1 MTPVEVRTD
10 ERIVEA
16 ALAMFGTR
24 GYEATSLDAIAAELG
39 IRKQTILYWFA
50 SKDVLLAAVVERTA
64 AALVGSLDRT
74 MAELGPD
81 DDRVE
86 AVVAEVFRFAVR
98 QPAVLGLLREVHR
111 LGPAASAGLAVEIQ
125 PMVERAVAFLQS
137 EMDAGRVRRA
147 DPRLL
152 ALLLYATVV
161 GVATEVEAQ
170 RAVGVEPGVITLRRL
185 RHELL
190 AYVRAALHP

>member
-10 ERIVEA
+10 ERIVDA

-50 SKDVLLAAVVERTA
+50 SKDVLLAAVVERTT
-64 AALVGSLDRT
+64 AALVGTLDRT
-74 MAELGPD
+74 MVGLGPD
-81 DDRVE
+81 DDRVD
-86 AVVAEVFRFAVR
+86 AVVSEVFRFAVR

-111 LGPAASAGLAVEIQ
+111 LGPTASAGLAVEIQ
-125 PMVERAVAFLQS
+125 PMVERAVAFLS
-137 EMDAGRVRRA
+137 AEMDAGRVRRA

-152 ALLLYATVV
+152 TLLLYATVV

-170 RAVGVEPGVITLRRL
+170 RAVGLDPGVVTLRRL
-185 RHELL
+185 RRELL
-190 AYVRAALHP
+190 AYVRAALRP